1 MKTALYLLAGY
12 AVAFIALWLLAGFIV
27 MDWDVRNWDT
37 GGRYLI
43 STLSFLG
50 CIAVVAKDGTP

>member
-12 AVAFIALWLLAGFIV
+12 AVAFIALWLMGGFIA

-37 GGRYLI
+37 GGRYMVA
-43 STLSFLG
+43 TLSFSG
-50 CIAVVAKDGTP
+50 CIAVLAQNGVA